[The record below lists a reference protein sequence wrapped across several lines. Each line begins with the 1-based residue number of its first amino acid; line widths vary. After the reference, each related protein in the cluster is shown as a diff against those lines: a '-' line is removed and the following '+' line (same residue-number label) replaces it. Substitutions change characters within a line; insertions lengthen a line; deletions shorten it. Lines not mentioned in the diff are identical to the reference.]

1 MELTVEPDP
10 ADGRSETQKTMSTVN
25 STLRSRSSLLTVA
38 KVIEETD
45 DARSIVFEVP
55 DELRDR
61 FSYKPGQFL
70 TLRIPSTRTGSVARC
85 YSLASSPHT
94 DVEPKVTIKRTVG
107 GYGSNWLCDNVRVGD
122 TIEVLPPAGLFTP
135 RHLDH
140 DFLLWA
146 AGSGIT
152 PVMSILKSA
161 LTDGVGRVVLIF
173 ANRDERSVIFADELR
188 CLASR
193 YPGRLTVIHWLES
206 LQGLPS
212 AAQFVRFALAF
223 EDYESFLCGPKPFMD
238 AVAQALSAA
247 GVPGDRAHSEI
258 FTSLAGDPF
267 AEVAAEE
274 PADDEID
281 SARVEIELDGKCHV
295 LRWPRKQTLVEAM
308 VAQGIDVP
316 YSCREGQCGSCACM
330 LLAGE
335 VDRGNAAVLEQQDID
350 AGLILGCQARPV
362 SDEVK
367 IEF

>member
-10 ADGRSETQKTMSTVN
+10 ADWRSETQKTMSTVN
-25 STLRSRSSLLTVA
+25 STLRSRSSLLTAA

-61 FSYKPGQFL
+61 FYKPGQFL

-281 SARVEIELDGKCHV
+281 SAESKSNSMASV
-295 LRWPRKQTLVEAM
+295 T
-308 VAQGIDVP
+308 
-316 YSCREGQCGSCACM
+316 SCAGRASRRSSRPW
-330 LLAGE
+330 LPRESTYRIHAGK
-335 VDRGNAAVLEQQDID
+335 VNAVRVHACCSRVRSTE
-350 AGLILGCQARPV
+350 ATRP
-362 SDEVK
+362 SWNNRTSTPA
-367 IEF
+367 